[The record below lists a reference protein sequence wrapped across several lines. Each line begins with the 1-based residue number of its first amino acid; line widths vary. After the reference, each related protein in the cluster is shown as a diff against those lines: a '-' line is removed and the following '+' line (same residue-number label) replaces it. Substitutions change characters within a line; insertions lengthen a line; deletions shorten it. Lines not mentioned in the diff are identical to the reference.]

1 MITSAKPAA
10 PEIVRQTPVIFDSKQ
25 LTVSTIRIAHGHYDT
40 VIFDDSPTRKHAGML
55 LGGFVIDS
63 SSKFAADRESAMD
76 QHRAAL
82 EAVRSEEPT
91 EVAA

>member
-1 MITSAKPAA
+1 MIASPKPAS
-10 PEIVRQTPVIFDSKQ
+10 PEVVRQTPVVVGSMQ

-40 VIFDDSPTRKHAGML
+40 VIFDDSPTRKHTGML
-55 LGGFVIDS
+55 LGGFVIDA
-63 SSKFAADRESAMD
+63 SSKFASDRESAMN

-82 EAVRSEEPT
+82 QAARSEEPT